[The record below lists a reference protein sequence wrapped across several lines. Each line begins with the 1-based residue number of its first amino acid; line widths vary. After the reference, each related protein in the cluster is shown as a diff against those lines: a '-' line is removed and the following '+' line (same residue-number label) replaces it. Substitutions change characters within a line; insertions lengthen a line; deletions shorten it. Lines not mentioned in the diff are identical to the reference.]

1 MEASKKTD
9 YLARFHL
16 DCGFATRALHAGEH
30 VDQPETRAHTNA
42 IFQTSTF
49 VFHSAQEAAEA
60 FSGDGSAY
68 VYTRMGNP
76 TVKVLESKLN
86 ALEGAAVKLADPEK
100 RLATVAFSSGMGAVS
115 SAVLAAC
122 SRGDTLL
129 LGDAMYGAT
138 EHFCS
143 QVLPRFGIRAVEVDL
158 TDLGRLEVALRENPR
173 AKAVLFET
181 PTNPTLKLADIR
193 EVSRL
198 VRALAPQARIIVDNT
213 FATPYLQRPL
223 ELGADVVLHSTT
235 KYVCGHGTVVGG
247 AVTTADEQLQA
258 QLYEMVKNLGSSPS
272 PFDAWLVNLGLK
284 TLPLRMERHCRNAM
298 VIARY
303 LEQHPKVARVY
314 YPGLESHPQHAL
326 ARTQMKGF
334 GGVVSF
340 ELKGGFEAG
349 RRLMDSIQ
357 LWTLA
362 VSLGSVDSLI
372 QHPASMTHAC
382 VPKEKRERAG
392 VSDGLVRLSV
402 GLEEVEDLQR
412 ALDEALAQ
420 V

>member
-1 MEASKKTD
+1 
-9 YLARFHL
+9 
-16 DCGFATRALHAGEH
+16 
-30 VDQPETRAHTNA
+30 
-42 IFQTSTF
+42 
-49 VFHSAQEAAEA
+49 
-60 FSGDGSAY
+60 
-68 VYTRMGNP
+68 
-76 TVKVLESKLN
+76 
-86 ALEGAAVKLADPEK
+86 
-100 RLATVAFSSGMGAVS
+100 
-115 SAVLAAC
+115 
-122 SRGDTLL
+122 
-129 LGDAMYGAT
+129 
-138 EHFCS
+138 
-143 QVLPRFGIRAVEVDL
+143 
-158 TDLGRLEVALRENPR
+158 
-173 AKAVLFET
+173 VLFET